1 VEDGRARGAAAKF
14 CAVSLLVMSLT
25 GVVVC
30 WKNCR
35 MLPACTASSPFFFRG
50 IVAQTREN
58 LKKNWRKIA
67 GKSIYFLVF
76 FFHVANELQ
85 G

>member
-30 WKNCR
+30 WN
-35 MLPACTASSPFFFRG
+35 
-50 IVAQTREN
+50 VARLHCIISFLLSWHCGTNEGKPQ
-58 LKKNWRKIA
+58 KNWRKIA